1 MSRGSLLIYLVM
13 LILFSNSNYAFD
25 DERKGFIIGGGLGV
39 GYLSNTTSL
48 GSLSETDS
56 RIVFPFNLKIGYA
69 PSNTLEIF
77 YIIKMLWWGQSG
89 STYSLGLLGAAFT
102 LYLDNASETDWFVS
116 GGIGYA
122 SLSKLYLP
130 TGSGGSSSNET
141 GFGLFGGVGY
151 EFSKHWT
158 IEVDLLYSTVS
169 KDDSDTNSFGVLVTV
184 NFLEF

>member
-1 MSRGSLLIYLVM
+1 MRQGSLLIFIIIS
-13 LILFSNSNYAFD
+13 ILCSTSSYAFD
-25 DERKGFIIGGGLGV
+25 DERKGFIFGGGLGI

-56 RIVFPFNLKIGYA
+56 RIVVPMNLKIGYA

-77 YIIKMLWWGQSG
+77 YIVKMEWWGKSG
-89 STYSLGLLGAAFT
+89 ETYSLGLLGAAFT
-102 LYLDNASETDWFVS
+102 LYLDNVSETDWFVS

-122 SLSKLYLP
+122 SLAELYLP
-130 TGSGGSSSNET
+130 TGNSASPSNET

-158 IEVDLLYSTVS
+158 VEVDLLYSSVS
-169 KDDSDTNSFGVLVTV
+169 NDNSDTSAFGVLVTV